1 MVSPKLDFHELLRV
15 LVRFDV
21 EFIVVGGVAAV
32 LRGAPVA
39 TFDLDIV
46 HSRTSEN
53 VARLKSALTFL
64 NAHYRGQGD
73 RRLQPEDSH
82 LRSSGHQLLMTE
94 LGPLDVLGSVGR
106 GRDYNSLL
114 PHSGEMVV
122 GDIRFRV
129 LGLPALI
136 QVKEEVDQPKDRAV
150 LDTLR
155 ATLEES
161 EE

>member
-1 MVSPKLDFHELLRV
+1 MVSPKLDFRELLRV

-21 EFIVVGGVAAV
+21 EFIVVGGVGAV

-53 VARLKSALTFL
+53 VTRLKAALAFL

-73 RRLQPEDSH
+73 RHLQPQDSH
-82 LRSSGHQLLMTE
+82 LLSEGHQLLMTD

-106 GRDYNSLL
+106 KRDYDSLL
-114 PHSGEMVV
+114 PYAGEMEV
-122 GDIRFRV
+122 GDVKFRV
-129 LGLPALI
+129 LSLPALI
-136 QVKEEVDQPKDRAV
+136 EVKEEVDQPKDRAV
-150 LDTLR
+150 LETLR
-155 ATLEES
+155 ATLEEIG
-161 EE
+161 E